1 MALKNNMRNTLLMI
15 FAAGWAGSCTSIK
28 LTIPEAFK
36 QQATMQ
42 HVEGAR
48 GNKMTFANFSTSR
61 IKRGMH
67 TNTDGWGRGFYL
79 ENLLLNQM
87 GIQKD
92 ETIKREKANFRYA
105 LTDGKN
111 KVEVYA
117 NEIAVSDKVDYE
129 AYNSTSIFN
138 KVSQLQQYYY
148 IFSAIISA
156 DTAQEGQRW
165 ELLMTNIYERRPGK
179 DMHPFAF
186 IRPDYNGLATNGSD
200 TIFIKAIN
208 IKKTELANGKT
219 GVLPWELLSG
229 YELST
234 SDGVIAIVDMID
246 RDIWFY
252 NELDEGEKLNIGG
265 IATAIFARRV
275 RDEKW

>member
-1 MALKNNMRNTLLMI
+1 MRNTILMI
-15 FAAGWAGSCTSIK
+15 CAGCWVSCSTSIK
-28 LTIPEAFK
+28 LTIPETFK
-36 QQATMQ
+36 QQATIQ

-67 TNTDGWGRGFYL
+67 TSDEGWGRDFFL
-79 ENLLLNQM
+79 ENLLLNQI

-92 ETIKREKANFRYA
+92 ETIKREKARFRYT

-111 KVEVYA
+111 RVEVSA
-117 NEIAVSDKVDYE
+117 NEIAVSDKVEYE
-129 AYNSTSIFN
+129 AFNSTSIFN
-138 KVSQLQQYYY
+138 SISQLQRYYY
-148 IFSAIISA
+148 VFSAIIRA
-156 DTAQEGQRW
+156 DTSQGGKSW
-165 ELLMTNIYERRPGK
+165 ELLMTNIYQRKPGK

-200 TIFIKAIN
+200 TIFVKAVN
-208 IKKTELANGKT
+208 IKKTEMPNGKMAQ
-219 GVLPWELLSG
+219 LPFELLSG

-246 RDIWFY
+246 RNIWFY
-252 NELDEGEKLNIGG
+252 NELDDVEKLNIGG
-265 IATAIFARRV
+265 IATAMFARKV